1 MPLLYEEKEF
11 IHQEEIMYTVFIL
24 GLRKRNRNTF
34 ASSSLLSGK
43 TFEDRSIRRSR
54 GQGALKNADIVVTDL
69 SSLQKDMSEF
79 LRIDARLTGSCSVYL
94 WSYIP

>member
-34 ASSSLLSGK
+34 ATSSLLSGK
-43 TFEDRSIRRSR
+43 AFEDRSIRRSGGR
-54 GQGALKNADIVVTDL
+54 ATL
-69 SSLQKDMSEF
+69 MC
-79 LRIDARLTGSCSVYL
+79 R
-94 WSYIP
+94 

>member
-34 ASSSLLSGK
+34 ATSSLLPGK
-43 TFEDRSIRRSR
+43 TFEDRSIRRSGGR
-54 GQGALKNADIVVTDL
+54 AAL
-69 SSLQKDMSEF
+69 MY
-79 LRIDARLTGSCSVYL
+79 R
-94 WSYIP
+94 

>member
-43 TFEDRSIRRSR
+43 TFEDRSIRKSGGRATLMYR
-54 GQGALKNADIVVTDL
+54 
-69 SSLQKDMSEF
+69 
-79 LRIDARLTGSCSVYL
+79 
-94 WSYIP
+94 